1 MLQNILY
8 NLQFTWN
15 ITPCFNDSSTIPGL
29 VGWMGQ
35 QGENHQG
42 QISNTKYKIEEWER
56 KKGKNVV
63 SSQDIGGQLQGSD
76 GVKGAIAAK
85 CIGQEII
92 GRIHDVLYQ
101 GGKHMIGILL
111 ETYTHFCLSF
121 RSMGSS
127 ASFLV
132 NTQIRLLFC
141 PIGVVGYIS
150 SSI

>member
-1 MLQNILY
+1 MFQNIFYTTY
-8 NLQFTWN
+8 NLLRN
-15 ITPCFNDSSTIPGL
+15 ISPCFNDPSSIPGL
-29 VGWMGQ
+29 DGSTRGKSSRA
-35 QGENHQG
+35 N
-42 QISNTKYKIEEWER
+42 IKYKIEEWER

-111 ETYTHFCLSF
+111 ETYTHSCLSF
-121 RSMGSS
+121 CFMGSF
-127 ASFLV
+127 ASFLG

-141 PIGVVGYIS
+141 LIGVVGYIS

>member
-1 MLQNILY
+1 MFQNIFHTTY
-8 NLQFTWN
+8 NLLGN
-15 ITPCFNDSSTIPGL
+15 ISPCFNDSSSIPGL
-29 VGWMGQ
+29 DGSTRGKSSRA
-35 QGENHQG
+35 N
-42 QISNTKYKIEEWER
+42 IKYKIEEWER

-101 GGKHMIGILL
+101 GGKHLIGILLL

>member
-1 MLQNILY
+1 MFQNIFYTTY
-8 NLQFTWN
+8 NLLRN
-15 ITPCFNDSSTIPGL
+15 ISPCFNDPSSIPGL
-29 VGWMGQ
+29 DGSTRGKSSRA
-35 QGENHQG
+35 N
-42 QISNTKYKIEEWER
+42 IKYKIEEWER

-101 GGKHMIGILL
+101 GGKHLIGILLL